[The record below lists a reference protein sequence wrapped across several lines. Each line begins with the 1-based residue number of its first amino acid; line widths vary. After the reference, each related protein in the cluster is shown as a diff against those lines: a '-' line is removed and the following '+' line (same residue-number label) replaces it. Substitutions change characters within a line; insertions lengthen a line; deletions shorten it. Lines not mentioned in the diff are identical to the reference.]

1 MPDSHHLRAA
11 QGWLELGDW
20 QSADAEL
27 ENIAPKVRAHP
38 DVLEIRWHIHAKAE
52 DWPACV
58 DIAKTLT
65 KAAPDMPQ
73 SWIHHAFA
81 LHELKRTRE
90 AFDVLSSVVEK
101 FPAEATIPY
110 NLACYSCQLGDLVG
124 ARDWLAQAYQ
134 LGDAQKWKVTAM
146 ADPDLA
152 PLWEGDESDA
162 ESEC

>member
-20 QSADAEL
+20 RSANSEL
-27 ENIAPKVRAHP
+27 EQISPNARVHP
-38 DVLEIRWHIHAKAE
+38 EVLELRWHIFASAK
-52 DWPACV
+52 DWPECV
-58 DIAKTLT
+58 DIARALT
-65 KAAPDMPQ
+65 EAAPDLAQP
-73 SWIHHAFA
+73 WIHHAFA

-90 AFDVLSSVVEK
+90 AFDVLSSVADR

-110 NLACYSCQLGDLVG
+110 NLACYSCQLGDHIG

-134 LGDAQKWKVTAM
+134 LGGARRWKATAM

-152 PLWEGDESDA
+152 PLWEDDA
-162 ESEC
+162 EG